1 MKDFLKNVLSTMIGV
16 IMVFSL
22 MGVLGIISLVG
33 MLVSGGNAVELKDN
47 SVMVINLSGVM
58 EERAADNPMAQLTGR
73 GGENIGLDNILSAI
87 KKAKESKCVE
97 GIYIEAGLFSADS
110 PASVQAVRDALD
122 DFKSSGKWII
132 SYADSYTQSTYY
144 ICSVADKVLLNPQG
158 MVDWHGLA
166 AQPMFLKD
174 VLAKFGIKVQ
184 LSKVGKYKSAPE
196 QFTADGM
203 SGPNREQTEAYIN
216 GVWDE
221 YLSDVSKSRK
231 LSRQTLNAYADS
243 LIVFADPKDYLK
255 LKLVDGLCYT
265 DEVADVVKKQLGLSA
280 DKKINKITYGDMNQ
294 VASDGD
300 DEGDEIAV
308 YYAYG
313 DVVDSNSGGIGSS
326 ACIDAQKV
334 CRDLKELA
342 DDDDVKAVVLRIN
355 SGGGSAYAS
364 EQIWHS
370 VVNLK
375 KKKPVVVSMG
385 GYAASGA
392 YYISCPANYIYAEP
406 TTLTGSIGIF
416 GMFPDFSGL
425 LTEKLGVKFDEV
437 KTNKHS
443 AFGTVVRP
451 FTSEEM
457 THINSYI
464 DRGYKLFR
472 QRVADGR
479 KLPVEKVEEIAQ
491 GRVWLARDAV
501 KIRLVDGLG
510 SLDDAVKKAAGLA
523 KADKWHAES
532 YPAPPSWMDQIMST
546 VSDDTYIDGK
556 LRETMGSYYSMFM
569 YLRQLDRQNAIQARM
584 PYMLDIR

>member
-1 MKDFLKNVLSTMIGV
+1 MKDFLKNILSTMIGV

-33 MLVSGGNAVELKDN
+33 MIVSGSGTVEVKDN

-58 EERAADNPMAQLTGR
+58 EERAADDPMAQFTGR
-73 GGENIGLDNILSAI
+73 VGTSIGLDGVLSAV
-87 KKAKESKCVE
+87 KKAKENKCVK

-110 PASVQAVRDALD
+110 PASVQALRDALE

-158 MVDWHGLA
+158 MIDWHGLA
-166 AQPMFLKD
+166 AQPMFFKD
-174 VLAKFGIKVQ
+174 VLAKFGVKVQ

-203 SGPNREQTEAYIN
+203 SEANREQTTAYIK

-231 LSRQTLNAYADS
+231 LSKQTLNAYADS
-243 LIVFADPKDYLK
+243 FITFADQKDYVK

-280 DKKINKITYGDMNQ
+280 DDKINRITSGDLNQ
-294 VASDGD
+294 VSSGD
-300 DEGDEIAV
+300 DDGDEIAV

-313 DVVDSNSGGIGSS
+313 DVVDSNPGGIGSS

-334 CRDLKELA
+334 CRDLKSLA

-416 GMFPDFSGL
+416 GMFPDFSEL
-425 LTEKLGVKFDEV
+425 LTEKLGIRFDEV
-437 KTNKHS
+437 KTNKFS
-443 AFGTVVRP
+443 AFGTPVRP
-451 FTSEEM
+451 FTAEEM

-479 KLPVEKVEEIAQ
+479 KLPVDKVEEIAQ

-501 KIRLVDGLG
+501 GIKLVDGLG
-510 SLDDAVKKAAGLA
+510 SLDDAVEKAAGLA
-523 KADKWHAES
+523 KVKTWHTES
-532 YPAPPSWMDQIMST
+532 YPAPPSWLDQIMTTMST
-546 VSDDTYIDGK
+546 DTYIDGK
-556 LRETMGSYYSMFM
+556 LRETMGGYYPMFM
-569 YLRQLDRQNAIQARM
+569 YLRQLDKHSAIQARM